1 METEKQ
7 RAFIIRFLY
16 YSILMFLFYVFFQYI
31 IPYLLPF
38 ILGFV
43 IAFMLRPII
52 RIFVKLTNGNE
63 KFWSIFIILFFYT
76 ILGII
81 LGYFGMKI
89 YLWMQDMLIKIPEW
103 YQNTME
109 PFLQDSFSHV
119 QIVWKDYDGAIS
131 SAITSI
137 WEGLQNF
144 LSEFVADLSRNVL
157 TVLSNLLSSLPKF
170 LLTFFIAIF
179 SSFFF
184 TSDYHNLSDFF
195 FRQFSSDTQKIIL
208 SVRYFAT
215 HTFLN
220 MFIASIK
227 LMLLTFFE
235 LGIGLSFLDIKKAW
249 LIALGITIFDVLP
262 VLGTGGIMIPWI
274 LFSYVQGQH
283 KLATGL
289 LILYLIITLIRNI
302 IEPKLMGKQL
312 GLHPLLMLLCM
323 YAGGKLFG
331 VFGFMCM
338 PLVLLILK
346 NLNEEGIIHL
356 YKSTSL
362 QQKGSDILDF
372 QTDSTH
378 IPHERY
384 DI

>member
-1 METEKQ
+1 MDTEKQ

-16 YSILMFLFYVFFQYI
+16 FSILMLLFYVFFQYI

-38 ILGFV
+38 ILGFF

-52 RIFVKLTNGNE
+52 RIFVRITKGHE
-63 KFWSIFIILFFYT
+63 KFWSIVIILFFYALLGV
-76 ILGII
+76 ILS
-81 LGYFGMKI
+81 YCGMKI
-89 YLWMQDMLIKIPEW
+89 YFWTQDVLVKIPEW

-119 QIVWKDYDGAIS
+119 QVVWKDYDGAIS

-144 LSEFVADLSRNVL
+144 LSGFVTDLSQNIL
-157 TVLSNLLSSLPKF
+157 SILSNLLSSVPKF

-184 TSDYHNLSDFF
+184 TSDYHNLSNFF
-195 FRQFSSDTQKIIL
+195 FQHFSTEKQKIIL
-208 SVRYFAT
+208 SIRYFAT

-220 MFIASIK
+220 MFIATIK

-235 LGIGLSFLDIKKAW
+235 LVIGLSILDIKKAW

-262 VLGTGGIMIPWI
+262 ILGTGGIMIPWI

-283 KLATGL
+283 KLAIGL

-302 IEPKLMGKQL
+302 VEPKLMGKQL

-338 PLVLLILK
+338 PMVLLILK
-346 NLNEEGIIHL
+346 NLNEEEIIHL
-356 YKSTSL
+356 YKCYNLHES
-362 QQKGSDILDF
+362 KCNI
-372 QTDSTH
+372 STH
-378 IPHERY
+378 VPHKMRHF
-384 DI
+384 DK